1 MDRHVSIHFFENK
14 KVYIFVSIGGKRM
27 EGILPLFKPK
37 GMTSHDCVF
46 KLRKIL
52 KMKKVGHTGT
62 LDPDVTGVLPICLG
76 KATKVAEYIT
86 DAGKA
91 YEGEVTIGFSTT
103 TEDSSGDII
112 DKKDIEQ
119 SFTREQILDVLAKLT
134 GEIAQTPPMY
144 SAVKVNG
151 KRLYEYARQGI
162 IVERP
167 TRNVMIYSFDL
178 LDDRMIFSG
187 KTIRFRFRVSCSK
200 GTYIRT
206 LAVMIGNELGYPAH
220 MSDLIRIKS
229 SSFDL
234 ADCLTFEEIEQRIE
248 AGTLFETIHPL
259 EAGLSHLLK
268 FTINDTVARKVKNG
282 AVLHIPDHL
291 VNTKGPFVLETGEGL
306 ALAIYEH
313 HPQKPDM
320 MKPVKVL
327 RNETL

>member
-1 MDRHVSIHFFENK
+1 
-14 KVYIFVSIGGKRM
+14 
-27 EGILPLFKPK
+27 
-37 GMTSHDCVF
+37 MTSHDCVF

-52 KMKKVGHTGT
+52 KMKKIGHTGT

-76 KATKVAEYIT
+76 RATKVAEYIT

-112 DKKDIEQ
+112 DQKDIEQ
-119 SFTREQILDVLAKLT
+119 SFTREQILAVLAKLT

-151 KRLYEYARQGI
+151 KRLYEYARQGMT
-162 IVERP
+162 VERP
-167 TRNVMIYSFDL
+167 TRNVKIYSFDL

-187 KTIRFRFRVSCSK
+187 ETIRFRFRVSCSK

-220 MSDLIRIKS
+220 MSDLVRIKS
-229 SSFDL
+229 SSFNL
-234 ADCLTFEEIEQRIE
+234 ADCLTFEEIEQRIA
-248 AGTLFETIHPL
+248 AGTLLETIHPL

-268 FTINDTVARKVKNG
+268 FTINDTVAMKVKNG
-282 AVLHIPDHL
+282 AVLHIPDQL
-291 VNTKGPFVLETGEGL
+291 VNTKDPFVLETEEGF

-313 HPQKPDM
+313 HPNKPGM

-327 RNETL
+327 RNETLLGSE